1 MGLLTLL
8 QSASLSHIL
17 ASATTLFIAYWI
29 SVYIYRVTLHPLAKF
44 PGPKIAGATFWY
56 EFYYDLFPHKL
67 RFLWK
72 IEDLHNKYGP
82 IVRINPLHIHIRDP
96 EYLDDIYASGRR
108 KRNRDEWFFHSSKTS
123 PMGWSLFNTVD
134 HDVHRVRRAAL
145 SPFFSKRS
153 IQALEG
159 RVVDKIDI
167 LVARIA
173 EARETGETVNLL
185 FAAGALTM
193 DVISAYAFG
202 KDWNKLGEPDWA
214 EEELEGYAKMAQMG
228 PFARQFPW
236 VAKAVIMLLPP
247 KLVTKL
253 SPAAALVPRNRA
265 LFKGMIQTAI
275 EEEQNGHLEKSSTRS
290 IFQDILESNLPP
302 SDKTP
307 ARLSAEA
314 GLLVMAGTETT
325 ARSLAVILF
334 LLLDTPHV
342 LDRVRKELAE
352 HMPRPDS
359 RISLAELEAITYF
372 SAMIT
377 EGVRLSHVVSS
388 RMPRYA
394 PEEELKYKDWT
405 IPPGTSVMQSHYLLH
420 TDPTI
425 FPDPYTFE
433 PQRWIDDP
441 SLKANYFLGFGRG
454 TRVCLGINLANAEL
468 YLTVAYICAR
478 FDMDLFETERER
490 DVDVVMDS
498 VIGQPSLES
507 KGIRVK
513 ITKDRLKD

>member
-1 MGLLTLL
+1 MQNHRNTRT
-8 QSASLSHIL
+8 ASLIYALANLSHLL
-17 ASATTLFIAYWI
+17 AFGTTAFIAYWI

-44 PGPKIAGATFWY
+44 PGPKLTGATFWY
-56 EFYYDLFPHKL
+56 EFYYNLFPHKL

-72 IEDLHNKYGP
+72 IEDLHNQYGP

-108 KRNRDEWFFHSSKTS
+108 KRNRI
-123 PMGWSLFNTVD
+123 D
-134 HDVHRVRRAAL
+134 HDVHRVRRATL

-167 LVARIA
+167 LVDRIA
-173 EARETGETVNLL
+173 EARQTGETVNLL
-185 FAAGALTM
+185 FAAGTLTI
-193 DVISAYAFG
+193 DIISAYTFG
-202 KDWNKLGEPDWA
+202 KDWN
-214 EEELEGYAKMAQMG
+214 
-228 PFARQFPW
+228 
-236 VAKAVIMLLPP
+236 

-253 SPAAALVPRNRA
+253 SPAATLVPRNRA
-265 LFKGMIQTAI
+265 LFKDMIQTAV
-275 EEEQNGHLEKSSTRS
+275 EEEKTSQLEKSASQS
-290 IFQDILESNLPP
+290 IFQDILQSNLPP

-334 LLLDTPHV
+334 LLLDTPYV
-342 LDRVRKELAE
+342 LDRVRKELAQ

-359 RISLAELEAITYF
+359 RISLTELEAIPYF
-372 SAMIT
+372 STMIT

-388 RMPRYA
+388 RIPRYA

-405 IPPGTSVMQSHYLLH
+405 IPPG
-420 TDPTI
+420 
-425 FPDPYTFE
+425 
-433 PQRWIDDP
+433 IDDP
-441 SLKANYFLGFGRG
+441 SLRANYFLGFGPG
-454 TRVCLGINLANAEL
+454 TRVCLCINLANAEL

-478 FDMDLFETERER
+478 FDMELFETKRER
-490 DVDVVMDS
+490 DMDVVMDS
-498 VIGQPSLES
+498 VIRQPSLES

-513 ITKDRLKD
+513 ITRDRLQDEQA

>member
-8 QSASLSHIL
+8 QRASLSHLL
-17 ASATTLFIAYWI
+17 AFGTTAFIAYWI

-44 PGPKIAGATFWY
+44 PGPKLAGATFWY
-56 EFYYDLFPHKL
+56 ESYYDLFPHKL

-72 IEDLHNKYGP
+72 IEDLHNQYGP

-108 KRNRDEWFFHSSKTS
+108 KRNRDEWFFV
-123 PMGWSLFNTVD
+123 PPRL
-134 HDVHRVRRAAL
+134 VRW
-145 SPFFSKRS
+145 
-153 IQALEG
+153 
-159 RVVDKIDI
+159 DD
-167 LVARIA
+167 RIA
-173 EARETGETVNLL
+173 EARKTGENVNLL

-265 LFKGMIQTAI
+265 LFKDMIQTAV
-275 EEEQNGHLEKSSTRS
+275 EEEQNGQLDKSASRS
-290 IFQDILESNLPP
+290 IFQDILQSNLPP

-342 LDRVRKELAE
+342 LDRVRKELAQ

-359 RISLAELEAITYF
+359 RISLAELEAIPYF

-405 IPPGTSVMQSHYLLH
+405 IPAGTSVMQSHYLLH

-425 FPDPYTFE
+425 FPEPYTFE
-433 PQRWIDDP
+433 PQRWIDNP
-441 SLKANYFLGFGRG
+441 SLRANYFLGFGRG

-478 FDMDLFETERER
+478 FDMELFETERGR

-507 KGIRVK
+507 KGIGSRSQETDSRTSKLRGCWIVQGFD
-513 ITKDRLKD
+513 DRYH

>member
-8 QSASLSHIL
+8 QRASLSHLL
-17 ASATTLFIAYWI
+17 AFGTTAFIAYWI

-44 PGPKIAGATFWY
+44 PGPELAGATFWY

-67 RFLWK
+67 
-72 IEDLHNKYGP
+72 H
-82 IVRINPLHIHIRDP
+82 P

-159 RVVDKIDI
+159 RVVEKIDI
-167 LVARIA
+167 LIDRIA
-173 EARETGETVNLL
+173 EARKTGENVNLL

-265 LFKGMIQTAI
+265 LFKDMIQTAV
-275 EEEQNGHLEKSSTRS
+275 EEEQNGQLDKSASRS
-290 IFQDILESNLPP
+290 IFQDILQSNLPP

-342 LDRVRKELAE
+342 LDRVRKELAQ

-359 RISLAELEAITYF
+359 RISLAELEAIPYF

-405 IPPGTSVMQSHYLLH
+405 IPAGTSVMQSHYLLH

-425 FPDPYTFE
+425 FPEPYTFE
-433 PQRWIDDP
+433 PQRWIDNP
-441 SLKANYFLGFGRG
+441 SLRANYFLGFGRG

-478 FDMDLFETERER
+478 FDMELFETERGR

-513 ITKDRLKD
+513 ITRDRLKDEQA